1 MSERSVVNLF
11 GFIFTA
17 VAISLSGV
25 MAPGPITA
33 ATFSAG
39 SRWRHAGAVI
49 GLGHIAVELPL
60 IVLLVAGAGTFF
72 QSVAMRTGIGLAGG
86 LFLLLMGGQT
96 LLSLRTD
103 NPNADAPVQRHPFW
117 TGVILSGANPYFL
130 VWWATVGLTLTT
142 SAMEYG
148 LAALILFAIVHWLCD
163 VGWLEI
169 LSVAGFKGSQCFGR
183 KSQTTIAVV
192 CALIFIGFGLSF
204 VWDAM
209 GT

>member
-1 MSERSVVNLF
+1 MF

-33 ATFSAG
+33 ATLAAG
-39 SRWRHAGAVI
+39 SRWSHAGVLI

-60 IVLLVAGAGTFF
+60 IALLVAGAGTFF
-72 QSVAMRTGIGLAGG
+72 QSAAIRTGVGLAGG
-86 LFLLLMGGQT
+86 LFLLLMGTQT

-103 NPNADAPVQRHPFW
+103 NGSSQAPVQRHPFW
-117 TGVILSGANPYFL
+117 IGVILSGANPYFF

-142 SAMEYG
+142 DALEFG
-148 LAALILFAIVHWLCD
+148 LAALVLFAILHWLCD
-163 VGWLEI
+163 VGWLEV
-169 LSVAGFKGSQCFGR
+169 LSLAGSKGSEWFGR
-183 KSQTTIAVV
+183 KSQNAITVV
-192 CALIFIGFGLSF
+192 CALIFVGFGLSF

-209 GT
+209 S